1 MRTPA
6 SVKGHPIHAML
17 VPLPIGLFVFSLVS
31 DLLLVA
37 GLGGGDW
44 AVVARCTLAAGIVT
58 ALLAAIPGFV
68 DYLSLSGRP
77 RRIATSHMLLNLT
90 VVGVFTMDFLLRL
103 RTDPYDKVP
112 VVFSAIG
119 VSLLAVS
126 GWLGGEMVY
135 RHGVGVDERAER

>member
-6 SVKGHPIHAML
+6 SVKGHPIHAVL
-17 VPLPIGLFVFSLVS
+17 VPFPVGLLVFSFLC
-31 DLLLVA
+31 DLLLLS

-44 AVVARCTLAAGIVT
+44 AVVARVTLAAGIVA

-68 DYLSLSGRP
+68 DYLSLSGRA
-77 RRIATSHMLLNLT
+77 RRLATYHLLLNLA
-90 VVGVFTMDFLLRL
+90 VVVVFTMDFLLRF

-112 VVFSAIG
+112 VFFSAIG
-119 VSLLAVS
+119 VALLAVS

-135 RHGVGVDERAER
+135 RHGVGVDARPEA